1 MVRIVEA
8 DAEIYPLEKK
18 EDICTH
24 IERCGRTCYKSENMI
39 TNETAVPF
47 INGKIKSGHESVN
60 KNSNYI

>member
-1 MVRIVEA
+1 MVKIVEA

-39 TNETAVPF
+39 KENILFRSIPRYWD
-47 INGKIKSGHESVN
+47 SLLM
-60 KNSNYI
+60 